1 MFTMKANLLRIGF
14 FDRKRKGDGGLIR
27 IMGLTH
33 DHKVKLEIP
42 LERIHDPE
50 FVWIWVDFD
59 APTPEEAELL
69 GSFFH
74 FHPLAIEDCLHV
86 LQRPKMDYYEG
97 YQFLVLHA
105 LDRDT
110 LGTVEVNL
118 FIGDNCLV
126 SFHHRRLDEMDEAWD
141 NMMKRA
147 HNRKVWVHGPY
158 SAAYMVIDSLVD
170 QYFPC
175 VYAIEDEL
183 DELEKKGGHESV
195 ELLMN
200 QVFDLRSRLL
210 KLRRTIVPMR
220 DLMYRILNSQHV
232 QGDKEPH
239 AYYAD
244 IYDHLLKLSE
254 MIEVD
259 REMTADLRDS
269 YISLN
274 SNRMNGIMKTLTVIT
289 TVFMPLTL
297 IAGIYGMNFINM
309 PELEWRYGYFA
320 VIGLMAVL
328 GGLMILWFIKRGWF
342 K

>member
-1 MFTMKANLLRIGF
+1 M
-14 FDRKRKGDGGLIR
+14 IR
-27 IMGLTH
+27 VMGMTH
-33 DHKVKLEIP
+33 DHKVVPDIP
-42 LERIHDPE
+42 LERSRDE
-50 FVWIWVDFD
+50 EYVWIWADFNE
-59 APTPEEAELL
+59 PSPEEAELL
-69 GSFFH
+69 GCFFR

-86 LQRPKMDYYEG
+86 LQRPKMDYYED

-105 LDRDT
+105 LDPDT

-118 FIGDNCLV
+118 FIGDRYLV
-126 SFHHRRLDEMDEAWD
+126 SFHQHRLREMDEAWK
-141 NMMKRA
+141 NMLKRA
-147 HNRKVWVHGPY
+147 HDRKVWVHGPY
-158 SAAYMVIDSLVD
+158 SAAYMVVDSLVD

-183 DELEKKGGHESV
+183 DELEKMGSRESV

-232 QGDKEPH
+232 QGDKEPR

-244 IYDHLLKLSE
+244 IHDHLLKLSE
-254 MIEVD
+254 MIEAD

-297 IAGIYGMNFINM
+297 IAGIYGMNFAYM
-309 PELEWRYGYFA
+309 PELSWKYGYFA
-320 VIGLMAVL
+320 VLTVMLAL
-328 GGLMILWFIKRGWF
+328 GGLMILWFGKRGWF